1 MTPTRPR
8 GYYARVIPHTELV
21 KRADRDLESAAS
33 PAEYLR
39 IWRAKDALGYPTR
52 RTARQP
58 SQAEL
63 LRRRTGKRNRR
74 R

>member
-1 MTPTRPR
+1 M
-8 GYYARVIPHTELV
+8 GYDSRVIPHKELLD
-21 KRADRDLESAAS
+21 RADRDLESATS

-63 LRRRTGKRNRR
+63 LRRRTVKRNRKR
-74 R
+74 